1 MSWQTYVD
9 THLVGTGMVTAACI
23 IGHDGAV
30 WASKDL
36 DVKEG
41 EGVKLAQ
48 AFIDPSGILAQ
59 GLHISGVKYMT
70 IRADARSIYGKKGAT
85 GVVTVKTKSTIVIGF
100 YGDSV
105 QPGQCT
111 LAVERL
117 GDYLIEN
124 GY

>member
-41 EGVKLAQ
+41 ACGWLGCG
-48 AFIDPSGILAQ
+48 SGW
-59 GLHISGVKYMT
+59 V
-70 IRADARSIYGKKGAT
+70 
-85 GVVTVKTKSTIVIGF
+85 
-100 YGDSV
+100 
-105 QPGQCT
+105 
-111 LAVERL
+111 AV
-117 GDYLIEN
+117 GTA
-124 GY
+124 G